1 MQETTIQ
8 QAISAFLDSIYTS
21 RSQNTFR
28 TYRNGLNAF
37 TQMLNHSGIDTERAS
52 ISSLSE
58 ETIAW
63 FADSLKDQAPTTERL
78 YLTAATSFF
87 EFIAAENMAV
97 VNLPRVR
104 LLIRQR
110 ARRPGVRLPQ
120 FPNDSIEQVLDFMLG
135 LTENPAADETQRL
148 RDLRDRAFLITL
160 ADTGLRVHEA
170 CKLVRGD
177 VDWNEQRAIIIGKGN
192 RQDVVR
198 FSDRSIKA
206 IRQYLQARARIDGK
220 SGRELVK
227 LPLFARHDRGAGSK
241 TKAITTTT
249 GRNIVSERVAQS
261 VGPDAVGTITP
272 HSFRHYFVTRVL
284 RSSGN
289 LKLAQELARHRNIA
303 VTQRYA
309 HLSNDEL
316 DKAYRDVFEE

>member
-1 MQETTIQ
+1 MK
-8 QAISAFLDSIYTS
+8 SFV
-21 RSQNTFR
+21 
-28 TYRNGLNAF
+28 
-37 TQMLNHSGIDTERAS
+37 QMLNISRIDTDRTPIIE
-52 ISSLSE
+52 LKE
-58 ETIAW
+58 ESIAW

-78 YLTAATSFF
+78 YLTAVTNFF
-87 EFIAAENMAV
+87 EYIVAENMAE
-97 VNLPRVR
+97 VNLPRIR

-120 FPNDSIEQVLDFMLG
+120 FPNDDIERVLAYMIDLIK
-135 LTENPAADETQRL
+135 NPAADEMQRL

-170 CKLVRGD
+170 CRLVRGD
-177 VDWNEQRAIIIGKGN
+177 VDWNEQRAVIIGKGN

-198 FSDRSIKA
+198 FSDRAIKTVK
-206 IRQYLQARARIDGK
+206 QYLQARAHIDGN
-220 SGRELVK
+220 SGRELVR

-249 GRNIVSERVAQS
+249 GRNIVSERVAQAI
-261 VGPDAVGTITP
+261 GAEAVGTITP

-316 DKAYRDVFEE
+316 DKAYRDVFEQ

>member
-1 MQETTIQ
+1 MPENTIQ
-8 QAISAFLDSIYTS
+8 QAISAFLDSIYLS

-28 TYRNGLNAF
+28 TYRNGINTF
-37 TQMLNHSGIDTERAS
+37 VQMLNSSGIDPDRTS
-52 ISSLSE
+52 ITNLSE

-63 FADSLKDQAPTTERL
+63 FADSLKDLAPTTERL

-87 EFIAAENMAV
+87 EFIAAENMTT

-120 FPNDSIEQVLDFMLG
+120 FPNDAIEQVLDFMIALN
-135 LTENPAADETQRL
+135 ENPAADETQRL

-249 GRNIVSERVAQS
+249 GRNIVSERVAQA

-316 DKAYRDVFEE
+316 DKAYREVFEE